1 MEALEV
7 VLVVS
12 VEMVVSEE
20 AMEVDL
26 EVTVVKEV
34 DGVDKAIKEKNYIMN
49 NQILNLKIIENC

>member
-7 VLVVS
+7 VLVD
-12 VEMVVSEE
+12 MVVSEE

-26 EVTVVKEV
+26 EVTAVKEV

-49 NQILNLKIIENC
+49 NQILNIKIIENC